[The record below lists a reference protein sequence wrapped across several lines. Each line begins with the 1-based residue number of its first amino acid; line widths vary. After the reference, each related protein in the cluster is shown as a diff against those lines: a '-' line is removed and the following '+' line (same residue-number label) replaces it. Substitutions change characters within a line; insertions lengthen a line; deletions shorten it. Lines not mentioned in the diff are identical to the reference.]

1 MHKDVV
7 TRFAPS
13 PTGRLHLGHAWSATL
28 AHDLARQACGRFV
41 LRIEDIDPGRCK
53 REFVDAILEDLRWLG
68 LVWHGDIMIQSQRMD
83 TYAEALAR
91 LEAMGLLYRC
101 TCTRADIASAA
112 SAPQGPTGAIYPG
125 TCRNAAI
132 PEDIEL
138 AWSWR
143 LNVAKALAIT
153 GALVWEDREAGR
165 VKAIPETLGDI
176 ILARKDART
185 SYHLAVTVDDAA
197 QGITQVVRGLDLFAA
212 THIHRLLQ
220 ALLGLPT
227 PDYHH
232 HPLIVG
238 AGGIRLAKRSATQ
251 TLAALRDAGIDPEW
265 LVENM
270 RRRRFP
276 VGFALD
282 EA

>member
-1 MHKDVV
+1 M
-7 TRFAPS
+7 
-13 PTGRLHLGHAWSATL
+13 L
-28 AHDLARQACGRFV
+28 AHDLAMLAGGRFL
-41 LRIEDIDPGRCK
+41 LRIEDIDQSRCK
-53 REFVDAILEDLRWLG
+53 PEFVGAIFGDLRWLG
-68 LVWHGDIMIQSQRMD
+68 LDWDGDIMIQSQRMD
-83 TYAEALAR
+83 AYAEALAR

-112 SAPQGPTGAIYPG
+112 SAPQGPMGAIYPG
-125 TCRNAAI
+125 TCRNAEI
-132 PEDIEL
+132 PADIAL

-143 LNVAKALAIT
+143 LNLGKAKAIT
-153 GALVWEDREAGR
+153 GALFWEDREAGR
-165 VKAIPETLGDI
+165 VNAMPELLGDI

-197 QGITQVVRGLDLFAA
+197 QGITHVVRGRDLFAA
-212 THIHRLLQ
+212 THVHRLLQ

-232 HPLIVG
+232 HPLILG
-238 AGGIRLAKRSATQ
+238 ADGDRLAKRDAAQ
-251 TLAALRDAGIDPEW
+251 TLANLRDAGVDPDG